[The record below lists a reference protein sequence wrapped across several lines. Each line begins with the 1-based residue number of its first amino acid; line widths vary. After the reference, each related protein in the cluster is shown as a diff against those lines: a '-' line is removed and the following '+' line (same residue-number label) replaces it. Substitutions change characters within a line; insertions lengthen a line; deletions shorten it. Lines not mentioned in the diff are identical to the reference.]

1 MSPPRFLPIFLSA
14 VGLIAVG
21 ACTDSPSAPY
31 IPTFTSPAPSLTTLR
46 GIVHVTGRS
55 VPVLTTDD
63 NEWALAGPEL
73 SRLESV
79 DGADVEVR
87 GTWDAVGAL
96 LVSDFL
102 VRAIDGV
109 EAMDGVLMEI
119 YAYDFDEEFIGYG
132 LRLTRTALVVP
143 LTDPPNGL
151 LEHLGERVW
160 VTGAVN
166 GPPSAF
172 GVIGRA
178 QR

>member
-1 MSPPRFLPIFLSA
+1 
-14 VGLIAVG
+14 LIAVG

-31 IPTFTSPAPSLTTLR
+31 TPAITSPAPSLTTLR

-55 VPVLTTDD
+55 APVLTTEDG
-63 NEWALAGPEL
+63 EWSLAGPEL

-87 GTWDAVGAL
+87 GVWDAVG
-96 LVSDFL
+96 VFVVNDFL
-102 VRAIDGV
+102 VRPIDGV

-132 LRLTRTALVVP
+132 LRLTRSALVVP

-160 VTGAVN
+160 VTGGLN

-172 GVIGRA
+172 GVIGIPR
-178 QR
+178 R